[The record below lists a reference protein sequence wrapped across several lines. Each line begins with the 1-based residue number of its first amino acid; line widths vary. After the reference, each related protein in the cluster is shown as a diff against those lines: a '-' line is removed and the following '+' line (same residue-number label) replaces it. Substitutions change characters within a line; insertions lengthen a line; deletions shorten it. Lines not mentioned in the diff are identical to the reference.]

1 MANSIWFERKPAM
14 SLHMNNELTGVFINT
29 FGLSGSRLAKTGQEK
44 KLVVYVLEN
53 NQSVYGAGMISFDIG
68 SLPWDYNH
76 FEKDRQFVLSV
87 LAGIKN
93 KLGWETLSYFPRED
107 WLFTGVNT
115 FEAMLLNMVQDDIN
129 VSKINEWHKQIEP
142 NDPINQGFPLCSVH
156 KALLTKHG
164 CQVCMD

>member
-1 MANSIWFERKPAM
+1 MANSIWFERKPEM
-14 SLHMNNELTGVFINT
+14 SLHMNNGLTGVFIST

-53 NQSVYGAGMISFDIG
+53 NQSVYGIGSVSFDIG
-68 SLPWDYNH
+68 CLPWDKNS
-76 FEKDRQFVLSV
+76 FEKDRQFILSV
-87 LAGIKN
+87 LAGINN

-107 WLFTGVNT
+107 WLKTCVNT
-115 FEAMLLNMVQDDIN
+115 FETMLTNMVQDDIN
-129 VSKINEWHKQIEP
+129 ASKIDEWHKQIEP

-156 KALLTKHG
+156 KVLLTKHG